1 MLEVY
6 IDASSHTKK
15 DGVKCNF
22 FSFQALFVRGATPAG
37 VQRRPSVFT
46 ILHFYEVY
54 LPLISVKLVSSAHL
68 PMRSSMLHLLLDV
81 VSDFF

>member
-1 MLEVY
+1 M
-6 IDASSHTKK
+6 
-15 DGVKCNF
+15 
-22 FSFQALFVRGATPAG
+22 LFVRDLQL
-37 VQRRPSVFT
+37 VSRPSIPT